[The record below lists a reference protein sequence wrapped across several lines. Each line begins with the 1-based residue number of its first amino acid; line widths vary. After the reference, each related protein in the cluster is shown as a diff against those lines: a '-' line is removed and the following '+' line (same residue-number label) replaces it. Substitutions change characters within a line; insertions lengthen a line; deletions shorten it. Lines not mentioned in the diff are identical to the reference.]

1 MIRRR
6 VKSKLDDCS
15 HGGLVIYDYALTE
28 VLLELSLL
36 DQIASQQEL
45 NKPRMILSSKK
56 PLLYHIQ
63 LGKPIPI
70 TQNATSR
77 ILCHRGNTKHPL

>member
-1 MIRRR
+1 MTARDR
-6 VKSKLDDCS
+6 S

-45 NKPRMILSSKK
+45 NNPRMISSKK

-63 LGKPIPI
+63 LG
-70 TQNATSR
+70 
-77 ILCHRGNTKHPL
+77 